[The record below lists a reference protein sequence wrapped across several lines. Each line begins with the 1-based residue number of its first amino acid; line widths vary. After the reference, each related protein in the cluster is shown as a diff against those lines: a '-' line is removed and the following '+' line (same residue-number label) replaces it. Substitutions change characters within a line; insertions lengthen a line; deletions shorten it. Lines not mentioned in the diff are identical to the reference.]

1 MRGLFRLSAQRAWG
15 SWMSLVTAI
24 AVVLVVGTPGTIL
37 AEEQKL
43 ELRDRLMIRAGWA
56 YVFGVDAD
64 VTVRGDRTGIGTS
77 VDFSKTLGGDDSTNA
92 LRIDS
97 LYRFNERHAIGFSW
111 YRVALGGEN
120 TILDRQIEIGGN
132 VINANA
138 SVQSDLNVNLYRF
151 IYNWSF
157 YRSDKVELAL
167 SPGFYVAATK
177 FDLTAQGNIQL
188 PNNQPST
195 STGVNEHV
203 TLPLP
208 SFGVLLNYNI
218 LPRLQFQTRTDF
230 FYLKV
235 DDYEGVM
242 FEFYAGLEYRL
253 FKNLAVGAAYDRLS
267 TGLQNTNRGGFELDV
282 AYNLVY
288 FYGTVY
294 AF

>member
-1 MRGLFRLSAQRAWG
+1 MLDRTKSSRRRGHERLVQTVGSAGLGLLDVFGDGDRG
-15 SWMSLVTAI
+15 CFGGRDTRHNSGR
-24 AVVLVVGTPGTIL
+24 GTETGAARP
-37 AEEQKL
+37 AHDP
-43 ELRDRLMIRAGWA
+43 RYWA

-235 DDYEGVM
+235 DDYEV
-242 FEFYAGLEYRL
+242 
-253 FKNLAVGAAYDRLS
+253 
-267 TGLQNTNRGGFELDV
+267 
-282 AYNLVY
+282 
-288 FYGTVY
+288 
-294 AF
+294 